1 MPTADRVASYPFEV
15 HHRIRSEP
23 RAGFA
28 EAARELGACVDVV
41 SIQHSFGIWSSAAD
55 IDGEPQRDDVI
66 EFMRAMDLPTT
77 ATLHEVP
84 RLPTPRQRET
94 LTELTARL
102 AAIVVLSRTD
112 AARVAAAY
120 GGDPDRIVVIPHG
133 VPDVPILDAA
143 ALKPALGVAG
153 RDVLLSFGL
162 LTPRKGIELV
172 LEALP
177 KVVAARPDTLYMVVG
192 ATHPDEQ
199 RAHGEAYRESLAARV
214 AALGLVAN
222 VQFVDRFVGRVELI
236 RWLQA
241 ADLVLTPYADLDQS
255 AAGSLDYAMAMGRA
269 IVSTPYAYADEV
281 LGDWPGVM
289 VPRDS
294 AAVAAAIVELLGNH
308 ARRAELGRRAHE
320 QTRAQTWT
328 NVAGAYSR
336 LFERLGGKRPL
347 PSRTRA
353 SRLAAPA

>member
-1 MPTADRVASYPFEV
+1 MASYPFEV

-41 SIQHSFGIWSSAAD
+41 SIQHAFGIWSSAAD
-55 IDGEPQRDDVI
+55 IDGEPERDDVI
-66 EFMRAMDLPTT
+66 EFVRAVDLPAT

-94 LTELTARL
+94 LIELTARL
-102 AAIVVLSRTD
+102 AAVVVLSRTD
-112 AARVAAAY
+112 AARVASTY
-120 GGDPDRIVVIPHG
+120 GVDPDRIVVIPHG
-133 VPDVPILDAA
+133 VPDVPVLDAA

-153 RDVLLSFGL
+153 RDILLSFGL
-162 LTPRKGIELV
+162 LNPRKGIELA

-177 KVVAARPDTLYMVVG
+177 KIVAARPNTLYMIVG

-199 RAHGEAYRESLAARV
+199 RANAEAYRASLTARV
-214 AALGLVAN
+214 AALGLAAN

-241 ADLVLTPYADLDQS
+241 ADVVVTPYADLDQS
-255 AAGSLDYAMAMGRA
+255 ATGTLDYAMATGRA
-269 IVSTPYAYADEV
+269 IISTPYAYADEV
-281 LGDWPGVM
+281 LGDGLGVL
-289 VPRDS
+289 VPPDAS
-294 AAVAAAIVELLGNH
+294 AMSAAIVDLLGDPE
-308 ARRAELGRRAHE
+308 RRAEIGRRAHE
-320 QTRAQTWT
+320 QTRVLTWT

-347 PSRTRA
+347 PSRARV
-353 SRLAAPA
+353 SRLATPA